1 MIIAIVYFHLPEP
14 MGVDKARQVFEASA
28 PSYQNIDGLQRKHY
42 LVAEDGSSAGGV
54 YLWDSKAQAEALYTQ
69 EWSDRLA
76 ARYGSAPMV
85 RYYESPVQ
93 VDPYAV
99 TLT

>member
-1 MIIAIVYFHLPEP
+1 MIIAIVYFNLPEP
-14 MGVDKARQVFEASA
+14 MSVDKARQVFEASA
-28 PSYQNIDGLQRKHY
+28 PGYQNIDGLQRKHY
-42 LVAEDGSSAGGV
+42 LVAEDGTNAGGI

-69 EWSDRLA
+69 EWSHRLA

-93 VDPYAV
+93 VDPDAI